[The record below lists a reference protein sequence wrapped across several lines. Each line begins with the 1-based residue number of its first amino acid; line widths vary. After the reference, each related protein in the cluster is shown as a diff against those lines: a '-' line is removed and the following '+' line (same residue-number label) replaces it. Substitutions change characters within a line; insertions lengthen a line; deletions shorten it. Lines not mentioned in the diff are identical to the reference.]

1 MMTGASFNSGALSS
15 PGAIFGAPQGIALNA
30 PSGPLSPQKMVAAKV
45 AAKNFEAFF
54 VTSMLESM
62 YAGVKPDAMFGGG
75 PGEEMYR
82 SLLNQEYGKSIAA
95 RGSMGI
101 AQNILSEMISLQEK
115 H

>member
-1 MMTGASFNSGALSS
+1 MTATALASGALAA
-15 PGAIFGAPQGIALNA
+15 PGALLGAPQGISLNT
-30 PSGPLSPQKMVAAKV
+30 PSGPLSPQKMAAAKT

-62 YAGVKPDAMFGGG
+62 YAGIKPDSMFGGG

-101 AQNILSEMISLQEK
+101 AHNILSEMISLQEK

>member
-1 MMTGASFNSGALSS
+1 MTGIAPDPGTLASSGALL
-15 PGAIFGAPQGIALNA
+15 GAPQGISLGT
-30 PSGPLSPQKMVAAKV
+30 PTGPLSPQKMAAAKT

-62 YAGVKPDAMFGGG
+62 YAGMKPDSMFGGG

-95 RGSMGI
+95 RGTMGI
-101 AQNILSEMISLQEK
+101 AHNILAEMISLQEK